1 MEAWRKATLCSAL
14 LVLLVVAGGEPSPPR
29 SIGALEGDDELG
41 FFMHVRSLSLAGAAV
56 STAQGDHC
64 WKDDDHHPICVSDD
78 CRMTCKDH
86 GHEDGRCNWTWGRLL
101 PHCQCQLANCN

>member
-1 MEAWRKATLCSAL
+1 MEAWRKATLCRAL
-14 LVLLVVAGGEPSPPR
+14 LVLLVVAG
-29 SIGALEGDDELG
+29 
-41 FFMHVRSLSLAGAAV
+41 GAAV

-64 WKDDDHHPICVSDD
+64 WKDDDHHPICVTDD
-78 CRMTCKDH
+78 CQMTCKDH